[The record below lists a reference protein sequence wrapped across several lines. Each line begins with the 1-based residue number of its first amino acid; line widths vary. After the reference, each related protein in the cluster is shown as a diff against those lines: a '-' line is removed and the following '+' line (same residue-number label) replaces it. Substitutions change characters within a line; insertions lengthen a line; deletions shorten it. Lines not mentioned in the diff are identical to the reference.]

1 MTNFV
6 SERRLLVGPW
16 QAFERCIARMLEH
29 GGFTD
34 VKIVGG
40 TGDQGADVVAM
51 QGSNRWVFQA
61 KHRASGSIGK
71 AAVAETFKALNAYN
85 ADIGVTATNRYFSKE
100 AIAYHEVRTF
110 SRL

>member
-1 MTNFV
+1 
-6 SERRLLVGPW
+6 
-16 QAFERCIARMLEH
+16 MLEH

-61 KHRASGSIGK
+61 KHRAGGSIGK
-71 AAVAETFKALNAYN
+71 AAVVETFKALNAYN

-100 AIAYHEVRTF
+100 AKAYHESVH
-110 SRL
+110 SLGL